1 MLRTL
6 FLSSLVCGVTPIAL
20 AERSPIDFE
29 VEAETVLV
37 ITPLSD
43 DTETREAETFL
54 GEASLNGTAETV
66 LENGVRLRGR
76 FALRLQK
83 DHPQRPGG
91 SGGFGT
97 NVNAVPG
104 AFSSLSD
111 GPVPNGE
118 GDDLRARLET
128 AYFQIDGGYGELRL
142 GKDSGVAARFH
153 EGAPDVLRHA
163 RDAEA
168 AGAQGVLLAPVSYLP
183 LTDDDVAG
191 LVADVAGATGL
202 PICIYNNPGTTHFT
216 ISEAL
221 LARLAQIAGVA
232 AVKNPPPSDRGFGA
246 QIARVRASTPA
257 GFSVGYSGDAA
268 IAGALQGGAD
278 AWYSVL
284 AGTCPDL
291 CLGLWQAREDAVALK
306 ALNSRLAPLWALFDA
321 HGSIRVVYEIA
332 NILGLGPV
340 TLPKPLLPMPTPVR
354 DQIAAALDSVMGVT
368 A

>member
-1 MLRTL
+1 MTL
-6 FLSSLVCGVTPIAL
+6 FAGLSAFPVTPADEEGRVDTDHLGRLVARLAGAGVASIGVL
-20 AERSPIDFE
+20 GSTGGYVYLTRAERSRA
-29 VEAETVLV
+29 VEAAVEAAADVPVLAG
-37 ITPLSD
+37 I
-43 DTETREAETFL
+43 
-54 GEASLNGTAETV
+54 G
-66 LENGVRLRGR
+66 
-76 FALRLQK
+76 ALRT
-83 DHPQRPGG
+83 
-91 SGGFGT
+91 S
-97 NVNAVPG
+97 
-104 AFSSLSD
+104 
-111 GPVPNGE
+111 
-118 GDDLRARLET
+118 
-128 AYFQIDGGYGELRL
+128 
-142 GKDSGVAARFH
+142 
-153 EGAPDVLRHA
+153 DVLRHA

-183 LTDDDVAG
+183 LTDDDVAV

-202 PICIYNNPGTTHFT
+202 PICIYNNPGTTHFA

-221 LARLAQIAGVA
+221 LARLAQIPGVV
-232 AVKNPPPSDRGFGA
+232 AVKNPPPSDRAFGA

-268 IAGALQGGAD
+268 IAGALEGGAD

-291 CLGLWQAREDAVALK
+291 CLGLWQAREDAVALA

-321 HGSIRVVYEIA
+321 HGSIRVVYEMA

-340 TLPKPLLPMPTPVR
+340 ALPKPLLPMSAPVR

>member
-1 MLRTL
+1 MTLFAGLSAFPVTPADEEGRVDTDHMGRLVARLAGAAEASIGVLGSTGGYVYLTRADRARAVAAAGEAAGDVPVLAGIGALRT
-6 FLSSLVCGVTPIAL
+6 S
-20 AERSPIDFE
+20 
-29 VEAETVLV
+29 
-37 ITPLSD
+37 
-43 DTETREAETFL
+43 
-54 GEASLNGTAETV
+54 
-66 LENGVRLRGR
+66 
-76 FALRLQK
+76 
-83 DHPQRPGG
+83 
-91 SGGFGT
+91 
-97 NVNAVPG
+97 
-104 AFSSLSD
+104 
-111 GPVPNGE
+111 
-118 GDDLRARLET
+118 
-128 AYFQIDGGYGELRL
+128 
-142 GKDSGVAARFH
+142 
-153 EGAPDVLRHA
+153 DVLRHA

-202 PICIYNNPGTTHFT
+202 PICIYNIPGTTHIA

-221 LARLAQIAGVA
+221 LARLAQLAGVA

-306 ALNSRLAPLWALFDA
+306 ALNSRLAPLWALVAA
-321 HGSIRVVYEIA
+321 HGRIRVEYEIA

>member
-1 MLRTL
+1 MTLFAGLSAFPVTPADGEGRVDTDHLGRLVARLAGAGVASIGVLGSTGGYVYLTRAERARAVAAAVEAAGDVPVLAGIGALRT
-6 FLSSLVCGVTPIAL
+6 S
-20 AERSPIDFE
+20 
-29 VEAETVLV
+29 
-37 ITPLSD
+37 
-43 DTETREAETFL
+43 
-54 GEASLNGTAETV
+54 
-66 LENGVRLRGR
+66 
-76 FALRLQK
+76 
-83 DHPQRPGG
+83 
-91 SGGFGT
+91 
-97 NVNAVPG
+97 
-104 AFSSLSD
+104 
-111 GPVPNGE
+111 
-118 GDDLRARLET
+118 
-128 AYFQIDGGYGELRL
+128 
-142 GKDSGVAARFH
+142 
-153 EGAPDVLRHA
+153 DVLRHA

-202 PICIYNNPGTTHFT
+202 PICIYNNPGTTHFA

-221 LARLAQIAGVA
+221 LARLAQIAGVTG
-232 AVKNPPPSDRGFGA
+232 VKNPPPPDRAFGA

-291 CLGLWQAREDAVALK
+291 CLGLWQAREDAVALP

-321 HGSIRVVYEIA
+321 HGSIRVVYEMA
-332 NILGLGPV
+332 NILDLGPV
-340 TLPKPLLPMPTPVR
+340 ALPKPLLPMPAPVR
-354 DQIAAALDSVMGVT
+354 DQIAAALDSVMGVS

>member
-1 MLRTL
+1 MTLFAGLSAFPVTPADEEGRVDTDHLGRLVVRLAGAGVASIGVLGSTGGYVYLTHAERARAVAAAVEAAGDVPVLAGIGALRT
-6 FLSSLVCGVTPIAL
+6 S
-20 AERSPIDFE
+20 
-29 VEAETVLV
+29 
-37 ITPLSD
+37 
-43 DTETREAETFL
+43 
-54 GEASLNGTAETV
+54 
-66 LENGVRLRGR
+66 
-76 FALRLQK
+76 
-83 DHPQRPGG
+83 
-91 SGGFGT
+91 
-97 NVNAVPG
+97 
-104 AFSSLSD
+104 
-111 GPVPNGE
+111 
-118 GDDLRARLET
+118 
-128 AYFQIDGGYGELRL
+128 
-142 GKDSGVAARFH
+142 
-153 EGAPDVLRHA
+153 DVLRHA